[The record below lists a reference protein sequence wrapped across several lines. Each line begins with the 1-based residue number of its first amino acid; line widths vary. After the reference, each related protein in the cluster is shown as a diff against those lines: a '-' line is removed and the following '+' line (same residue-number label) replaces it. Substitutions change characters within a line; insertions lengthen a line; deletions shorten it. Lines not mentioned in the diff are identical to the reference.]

1 MSILAILIVVLNA
14 VDGVLTY
21 IGLKTSQMVELNP
34 VLRMMQPESVLFIKV
49 LLSGLLCYI
58 IYKKGLMRFGRKLR
72 ILLWIVVIMYT
83 SVIILHLFWLIPF
96 LF

>member
-1 MSILAILIVVLNA
+1 MVLNA
-14 VDGVLTY
+14 VDGALTY

-34 VLRMMQPESVLFIKV
+34 ILRMMQPESVLFIKV
-49 LLSGLLCYI
+49 LLSVLLCYI

-72 ILLWIVVIMYT
+72 VLLWIVVIMYT

>member
-1 MSILAILIVVLNA
+1 M
-14 VDGVLTY
+14 DGVLTY